1 MSITSK
7 NIPKVIFLVT
17 IVNLIFCFEH
27 PHKRQNIYLLEFKTA
42 LKFSMDIISAFI
54 AYIINC

>member
-1 MSITSK
+1 MSK
-7 NIPKVIFLVT
+7 NIPKKFFLVT

-27 PHKRQNIYLLEFKTA
+27 PIKKQNIYLLEFK
-42 LKFSMDIISAFI
+42 KFSMDIISAFI